1 LLCLTVNLTIIGTF
15 VWGQHLF
22 LWLAIYP
29 KKKPDSQFSIW
40 LFSENKPDPQFAIC
54 SIPEKQ
60 TWFFLEY
67 IGKLHIISLIG
78 VQYIY
83 NHSQTHTS

>member
-1 LLCLTVNLTIIGTF
+1 VGTTSFFVVSNL
-15 VWGQHLF
+15 
-22 LWLAIYP
+22 P

-40 LFSENKPDPQFAIC
+40 LFPENKPDPQFAIC